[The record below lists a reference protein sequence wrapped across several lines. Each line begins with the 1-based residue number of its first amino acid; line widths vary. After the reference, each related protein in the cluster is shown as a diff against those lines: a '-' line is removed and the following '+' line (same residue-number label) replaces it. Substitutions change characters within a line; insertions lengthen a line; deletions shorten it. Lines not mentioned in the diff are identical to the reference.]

1 KFIIKL
7 VVGLFIMSVVVQ
19 IIMFVL
25 PSNGRVIGLISLMIS
40 ALIGVGVFMIYVGIF
55 NVLSYRELKFLPLGD
70 KLYHFKRGRR

>member
-1 KFIIKL
+1 MGKFIIKL

-55 NVLSYRELKFLPLGD
+55 NVLSYRELKFYL
-70 KLYHFKRGRR
+70 